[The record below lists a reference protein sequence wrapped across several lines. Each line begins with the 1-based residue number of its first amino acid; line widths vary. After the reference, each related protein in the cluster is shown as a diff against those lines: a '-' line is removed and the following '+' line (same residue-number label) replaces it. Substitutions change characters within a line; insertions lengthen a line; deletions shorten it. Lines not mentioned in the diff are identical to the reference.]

1 MAQDLSKTAELL
13 KQRIDKYLQTQQSV
27 KEAAQQ
33 LKKEEETKST
43 QSQK

>member
-1 MAQDLSKTAELL
+1 VAQDLSKTAELL
-13 KQRIDKYLQTQQSV
+13 KQRIDKYLQIQQSV

-33 LKKEEETKST
+33 LKKEEQTKTT